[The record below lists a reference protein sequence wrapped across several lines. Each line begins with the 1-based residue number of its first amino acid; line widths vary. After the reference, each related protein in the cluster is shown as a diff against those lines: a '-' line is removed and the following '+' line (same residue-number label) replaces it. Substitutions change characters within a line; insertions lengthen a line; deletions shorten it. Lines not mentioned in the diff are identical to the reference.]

1 MDLDTLINNSSKKIT
16 ISVEQR
22 NGKKKITH
30 IIGLSK
36 DEELDLNKIL
46 SYFKKKYSCN
56 GYITDDDQF
65 GKIISLFGNQ
75 NDNVF
80 NFIIENSI
88 EKSDN
93 IIIKGV

>member
-1 MDLDTLINNSSKKIT
+1 MDTEKLIDNSNKKIT

-36 DEELDLNKIL
+36 DKELDLNKIL
-46 SYFKKKYSCN
+46 SYLKKKYSCN
-56 GYITDDDQF
+56 GHITDDENF

-75 NDNVF
+75 KDNVF
-80 NFIIENSI
+80 NFIIENDI
-88 EKSDN
+88 EKPEN

>member
-46 SYFKKKYSCN
+46 SYFKKK
-56 GYITDDDQF
+56 
-65 GKIISLFGNQ
+65 
-75 NDNVF
+75 
-80 NFIIENSI
+80 
-88 EKSDN
+88 
-93 IIIKGV
+93 